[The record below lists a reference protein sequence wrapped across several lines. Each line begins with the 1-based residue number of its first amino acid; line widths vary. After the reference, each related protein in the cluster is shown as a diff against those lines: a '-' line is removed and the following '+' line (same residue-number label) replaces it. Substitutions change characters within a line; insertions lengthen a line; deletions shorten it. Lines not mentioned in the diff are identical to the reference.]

1 MTDQTAQVDAPEF
14 DIVIVGGGMVG
25 AALALALEKSKYR
38 YAIIER
44 EQRGHFLQLPEQI
57 QNKVQDKPG
66 FASVNE
72 YDCRVSA
79 LTAASQQF
87 LDRLGAWPAM
97 VTSGV
102 SPYQS
107 MHVWDAEGTGC
118 MDFSAAE
125 FYLPELGHIVENRV
139 TQWALYQQL
148 LNVEQARDDFELLD
162 GESIEKLEF
171 INGQGRIQLQSGRVI
186 RASLVVGADGANSL
200 VRRVAGLPTRE
211 WDYNQDAIV
220 CTVETKQ
227 PHGSVARQRFMDS
240 GPLAFLPLAS
250 PHHCSIVWST
260 TPDHA
265 DALMAQ
271 DDIVFSQSLAQAL
284 EDELGEVTA
293 VSQRYR
299 FPLRQRHAK
308 QYFDD
313 AVVLVGDAAHTIHPL
328 AGQGVNLG
336 FMDAAALGDEL
347 VRASKRHLPA
357 NEPSTLQRYQRR
369 RMGSN
374 LAMAGLMEGL
384 KHLFE
389 EDALP
394 VRWLRNTGMRWI
406 NSQPF
411 LKKQINR
418 EAMGLKM
425 SKHAVL

>member
-1 MTDQTAQVDAPEF
+1 MIDRATTGDPSEF
-14 DIVIVGGGMVG
+14 DILIIGGGMVG
-25 AALALALEKSKYR
+25 AALALALQQSEYR
-38 YAIIER
+38 YAIVER
-44 EQRGHFLQLPEQI
+44 EQRDHFLKIPKPSREQ
-57 QNKVQDKPG
+57 PG
-66 FASVNE
+66 FASVDE

-87 LDRLGAWPAM
+87 LNRQGAWPAM
-97 VTSGV
+97 LNDGV

-118 MDFSAAE
+118 IDFAAAE

-139 TQWALYQQL
+139 TQCALYQQL
-148 LNVEQARDDFELLD
+148 VGLEKQRKDFELLD
-162 GESIEKLEF
+162 AELIERLEF
-171 INGQGRIQLQSGRVI
+171 NDGKGLVQLQSGRSLT
-186 RASLVVGADGANSL
+186 ASLVVGADGANSM
-200 VRRVAGLPTRE
+200 VRRMAGLPTRE

-220 CTVETKQ
+220 ATVETKQ
-227 PHGSVARQRFMDS
+227 PHGCVARQRFMDS
-240 GPLAFLPLAS
+240 GPLAFLPLAD

-260 TPDHA
+260 TPDLA
-265 DALMAQ
+265 DALMSK
-271 DDIVFSQSLAQAL
+271 DDNAFNLALTQAL
-284 EDELGEVTA
+284 ESELGEVTNI
-293 VSQRYR
+293 STRYR

-313 AVVLVGDAAHTIHPL
+313 GVVLVGDAAHTIHPL

-357 NEPSTLQRYQRR
+357 NELSVLQRYQRR
-369 RMGSN
+369 RMGAN

-394 VRWLRNTGMRWI
+394 IRWLRNTGMKWL
-406 NSQPF
+406 NNQPF
-411 LKKQINR
+411 LKKQIIR
-418 EAMGLKM
+418 EAMGLSM
-425 SKHAVL
+425 SRQSVL